1 MGTNSPLNSK
11 NIKCRIATKTLT
23 LKPYRRYAMREGI
36 SEGSKTKYEKGGG
49 ILSIV
54 LAPLKVSSEAKAAK
68 IDALAISRDFMVKHA
83 LT

>member
-1 MGTNSPLNSK
+1 
-11 NIKCRIATKTLT
+11 
-23 LKPYRRYAMREGI
+23 MREGI

-54 LAPLKVSSEAKAAK
+54 LAPLKVSSEANAAK
-68 IDALAISRDFMVKHA
+68 IDAHAISRDFMVRHA